1 MVGGIKMSYPY
12 DMDLFLKSEKATA
25 DSFSPAILSMNANA
39 GGLPK
44 TEEELTEM
52 LESGQAFSVSQ
63 TDFVLDLSGLSE
75 AALASLPAN
84 LAGIVTVVTGDL
96 DSTEIVPVEYTTE
109 GEGSDIVITIDS
121 SFDGDNLT
129 LVLKNI
135 VEEGE

>member
-1 MVGGIKMSYPY
+1 MSYPY
-12 DMDLFLKSEKATA
+12 DMDLFFKSEKATA

-75 AALASLPAN
+75 AALASLPSN
-84 LAGIVTVVTGDL
+84 LAGIVTVVIGEE
-96 DSTEIVPVEYTTE
+96 DSSEIVPVEYTTE

-121 SFDGDNLT
+121 SFDGDNLS
-129 LVLKNI
+129 LILKKI
-135 VEEGE
+135 VDENEGGE